1 MAIDGLSDDETGR
14 TTKRTRRKDGVIQET
29 VVTKRELTDDDDDDR
44 GSSRPMTGGQATFA
58 TLFATQNDDENAVVR
73 VRVIRSNPN
82 EGMLGYIED
91 LDATELEILERWGG
105 SAYRL
110 EGVDSRG
117 RITKVKSMKLAGDP
131 VFVSRA
137 AENEWKRMRGTGQ
150 PESTGM
156 DAQAVLQMIEERET
170 RRENERA
177 EKSKAEA
184 REREER
190 AELIRKAEREF
201 ALERDRLNREADEKR
216 RRDEGEREDRRRVEE
231 RERDERRK
239 RDAEDSS
246 RSQQQFMTQMLT
258 ILQASSQQSMAFV
271 KETMTNQQQVRP
283 TDPTEYLMKGIDLA
297 LKLRPAGG
305 GGDEEDILTTVV
317 KNLPDMLS
325 SAGGAIGSAIREV
338 RGTPSTPEGSFVLQG
353 KAAERMSA
361 LAKRISD
368 AGGNPDDALATI
380 ADRLLSAPAARPA
393 AQPEAA
399 SPVIDKPVVFDI
411 PPTPA
416 PTPPVASAPA
426 PASPPVAGT
435 ITRMQFRKP

>member
-1 MAIDGLSDDETGR
+1 MPNDTLLDDDETGR
-14 TTKRTRRKDGVIQET
+14 TTKRTRRKDGLIQET
-29 VVTKRELTDDDDDDR
+29 IVTKRELTPDEDDR
-44 GSSRPMTGGQATFA
+44 DSRSSGAGQTTFSS
-58 TLFATQNDDENAVVR
+58 LFAPANEDENTVVR

-82 EGMLGYIED
+82 EGMVGYIED

-110 EGVDSRG
+110 EGVDGRG
-117 RITKVKSMKLAGDP
+117 KIAKVRSMKLAGDP
-131 VFVSRA
+131 IFVSRA
-137 AENEWKRMRGTGQ
+137 AENEWKRTRGTS
-150 PESTGM
+150 ENNTGM

-216 RRDEGEREDRRRVEE
+216 RRDEAEREDRRRTEE

-239 RDAEDSS
+239 RDAEDSN

-271 KETMTNQQQVRP
+271 KETMTNQQQTRSA
-283 TDPTEYLMKGIDLA
+283 DPTEYLMKGIDLA

-338 RGTPSTPEGSFVLQG
+338 RGTPPTPEGSFVLQG
-353 KAAERMSA
+353 KAAERMGA

-368 AGGNPDDALATI
+368 AGGNPEDALATI
-380 ADRLLSAPAARPA
+380 ADRLLSAPAARP
-393 AQPEAA
+393 PETAPT
-399 SPVIDKPVVFDI
+399 PVVNKPVVFDI

-416 PTPPVASAPA
+416 TPATLATSEPVPT
-426 PASPPVAGT
+426 SPPVVGT
-435 ITRMQFRKP
+435 ITRMQFKKP